1 MESEWVFQIESN
13 RWFRS
18 IYSHTGEPCWEWDS
32 LGGSVPRTTRDD
44 EVANLAQH
52 EHGRSGSPFVPK
64 DIYAHSTPSMSSQ
77 TRHTS
82 LSDLQPQPA
91 FEDRI
96 CTDSSKMN
104 IGHQFSEIEGTYLPG
119 IHRAGDSMYPAADF
133 LAGSSASS
141 PPEWFQPE
149 VQYEIPQEATH
160 RGTGC
165 TGISGRSKAT
175 KLSTSDASMLQSHPN
190 DFQESALDA
199 SNMASGSNSE
209 HETLDPR
216 YKKQRDPRSF
226 FRVGRVFSMLWHENA
241 GSNGNRHSKKV
252 SPRSSSQFIRGKYQ
266 EPIYS
271 SIRRMIVVKQQRGCC
286 WCVPIITYGGQGVAK
301 AGIDRSK
308 HAVIYMRGDMPPAKE
323 DEPAMTKQPLEVEP
337 VRLEQK
343 LDPMSRVNFGKVY
356 TVEHNVKVL
365 PQNVTMKRKLDA
377 NDVPAPKA
385 KVAEDKDLDFEALN
399 LDPRLRQALIK
410 EKFTKPT
417 LVQSKAIPLA
427 LEGKDI
433 LARAKTG
440 SGKTAAYV
448 LPILQAILQQKTAD
462 PSSNAT
468 TALILV
474 PTRELAEQV
483 QKVIVSFSSF
493 CGKDIR
499 SVNLT
504 QKVSDEVQRS
514 MLADFPDIVVST
526 PTRVYSNVNNSA
538 LSLDKVTHLVIDE
551 ADLVLSYGYDDDIN
565 ALSKAIPRGAQTF
578 LMSATLTSEV
588 DTLKD
593 LYCRNPVILKL
604 EEKEEKGAGVSQ
616 FVVKC
621 AEDEKFLLTYVIF
634 KLQLIKGKVII
645 FVADVDRCYR
655 VKLFLEQFGLKS
667 CVLNSE
673 LPINSRIHVV
683 EEFNKGIY
691 DIIIAADEQEVLGTK
706 SKKTPEVKEL
716 EEAEPKEEMG
726 ESEDEEAQEETG
738 KGKKPESKK
747 RRKMSAKEKDFSI
760 ARGIDFQDVACVL
773 NFDLPTTSKSYTH
786 RIGRTGRAGK
796 AGMALSFVV
805 PADQYGKHRP
815 TSIPSTKHDES
826 MLAKIVKR
834 QAKLGHEVKPYHFE
848 MSQVDAFRYRMTD
861 ALRAVTRLA
870 IQEARG
876 REIRQEL
883 IKSEKLKRHFEDNPD
898 ELRQLRH
905 DGELRAARV
914 QAHLKHVPEYLMPA
928 KGRKGIS
935 KENVGYVSFS
945 KSKQNRIR
953 KARDRN
959 RARGKSGGK
968 SDPLKTFNRSKK

>member
-1 MESEWVFQIESN
+1 M
-13 RWFRS
+13 
-18 IYSHTGEPCWEWDS
+18 P
-32 LGGSVPRTTRDD
+32 
-44 EVANLAQH
+44 
-52 EHGRSGSPFVPK
+52 
-64 DIYAHSTPSMSSQ
+64 ST
-77 TRHTS
+77 
-82 LSDLQPQPA
+82 
-91 FEDRI
+91 I
-96 CTDSSKMN
+96 
-104 IGHQFSEIEGTYLPG
+104 
-119 IHRAGDSMYPAADF
+119 
-133 LAGSSASS
+133 
-141 PPEWFQPE
+141 
-149 VQYEIPQEATH
+149 
-160 RGTGC
+160 
-165 TGISGRSKAT
+165 
-175 KLSTSDASMLQSHPN
+175 
-190 DFQESALDA
+190 
-199 SNMASGSNSE
+199 
-209 HETLDPR
+209 
-216 YKKQRDPRSF
+216 
-226 FRVGRVFSMLWHENA
+226 
-241 GSNGNRHSKKV
+241 
-252 SPRSSSQFIRGKYQ
+252 
-266 EPIYS
+266 
-271 SIRRMIVVKQQRGCC
+271 
-286 WCVPIITYGGQGVAK
+286 
-301 AGIDRSK
+301 
-308 HAVIYMRGDMPPAKE
+308 
-323 DEPAMTKQPLEVEP
+323 
-337 VRLEQK
+337 
-343 LDPMSRVNFGKVY
+343 
-356 TVEHNVKVL
+356 
-365 PQNVTMKRKLDA
+365 TMKRKLDA
-377 NDVPAPKA
+377 NDVPSPEAA
-385 KVAEDKDLDFEALN
+385 GAEDQELDFEALN

-462 PSSNAT
+462 PSSKAT

-483 QKVIVSFSSF
+483 QKVITSFAIF

-538 LSLDKVTHLVIDE
+538 LSLDKITHLVIDE
-551 ADLVLSYGYDDDIN
+551 ADLVLSYGYDEEIN

-616 FVVKC
+616 FVVRC

-683 EEFNKGIY
+683 EEFNKGVY
-691 DIIIAADEQEVLGTK
+691 DIIVAADEQAVLGVTK
-706 SKKTPEVKEL
+706 SKKSREVKEADE
-716 EEAEPKEEMG
+716 EEAKEEMG
-726 ESEDEEAQEETG
+726 SSEDEEAVDESG
-738 KGKKPESKK
+738 KGKKPEAKK
-747 RRKMSAKEKDFSI
+747 RRKMTSKEKDYSI
-760 ARGIDFQDVACVL
+760 ARGIDFQNVACVL
-773 NFDLPTTSKSYTH
+773 NFDLPTSSKSYTH

-796 AGMALSFVV
+796 AGMALSFVI
-805 PADQYGKHRP
+805 PTEQHGKHRP
-815 TSIPSTKHDES
+815 TSIPSTKHDET
-826 MLAKIVKR
+826 MLAKIIKR
-834 QAKLGHEVKPYHFE
+834 QTKLGHEVKPYHFE
-848 MSQVDAFRYRMTD
+848 MTQVDAFRYRMTD
-861 ALRAVTRLA
+861 ALRSVTRLA
-870 IQEARG
+870 VQEARG

-883 IKSEKLKRHFEDNPD
+883 IKSEKLKRHFEENPD

-914 QAHLKHVPEYLMPA
+914 QAHLKHVPDYLMPA
-928 KGRKGIS
+928 KGRKGLS
-935 KENVGYVSFS
+935 KESVGFVGFA

-968 SDPLKTFNRSKK
+968 VDPLKTFNRSKK

>member
-1 MESEWVFQIESN
+1 M
-13 RWFRS
+13 
-18 IYSHTGEPCWEWDS
+18 P
-32 LGGSVPRTTRDD
+32 
-44 EVANLAQH
+44 
-52 EHGRSGSPFVPK
+52 
-64 DIYAHSTPSMSSQ
+64 ST
-77 TRHTS
+77 
-82 LSDLQPQPA
+82 
-91 FEDRI
+91 I
-96 CTDSSKMN
+96 
-104 IGHQFSEIEGTYLPG
+104 
-119 IHRAGDSMYPAADF
+119 
-133 LAGSSASS
+133 
-141 PPEWFQPE
+141 
-149 VQYEIPQEATH
+149 
-160 RGTGC
+160 
-165 TGISGRSKAT
+165 
-175 KLSTSDASMLQSHPN
+175 
-190 DFQESALDA
+190 
-199 SNMASGSNSE
+199 
-209 HETLDPR
+209 
-216 YKKQRDPRSF
+216 
-226 FRVGRVFSMLWHENA
+226 
-241 GSNGNRHSKKV
+241 
-252 SPRSSSQFIRGKYQ
+252 
-266 EPIYS
+266 
-271 SIRRMIVVKQQRGCC
+271 
-286 WCVPIITYGGQGVAK
+286 
-301 AGIDRSK
+301 
-308 HAVIYMRGDMPPAKE
+308 
-323 DEPAMTKQPLEVEP
+323 
-337 VRLEQK
+337 
-343 LDPMSRVNFGKVY
+343 
-356 TVEHNVKVL
+356 
-365 PQNVTMKRKLDA
+365 TMKRKLDA
-377 NDVPAPKA
+377 NDVPSPEAA
-385 KVAEDKDLDFEALN
+385 GAEDQELDFEALN

-462 PSSNAT
+462 PSSKAT

-483 QKVIVSFSSF
+483 QKVITSFASF

-538 LSLDKVTHLVIDE
+538 LSLDKITHLVIDE
-551 ADLVLSYGYDDDIN
+551 ADLVLSYGYDEEIN

-604 EEKEEKGAGVSQ
+604 EETEEKGAGVSQ
-616 FVVKC
+616 FVVRC

-683 EEFNKGIY
+683 EEFNKGVY
-691 DIIIAADEQEVLGTK
+691 DIIVAADEQAVLGVTK
-706 SKKTPEVKEL
+706 SKKSHEVKEAD
-716 EEAEPKEEMG
+716 EEQAKEEMG
-726 ESEDEEAQEETG
+726 SSEDEEAVDESG
-738 KGKKPESKK
+738 KGKKPETKK
-747 RRKMSAKEKDFSI
+747 RRKMTSKEKDYSI
-760 ARGIDFQDVACVL
+760 ARGIDFQNVACVL
-773 NFDLPTTSKSYTH
+773 NFDLPTSSKSYTH

-796 AGMALSFVV
+796 AGMALSFVI
-805 PADQYGKHRP
+805 PADQHGKHRP
-815 TSIPSTKHDES
+815 TSIPSTKHDEAL
-826 MLAKIVKR
+826 LAKIIKR
-834 QAKLGHEVKPYHFE
+834 QTKLGHEVKPYHFE
-848 MSQVDAFRYRMTD
+848 MTQVDAFRYRMTD
-861 ALRAVTRLA
+861 ALRSVTRLA
-870 IQEARG
+870 VQEARG

-883 IKSEKLKRHFEDNPD
+883 IKSEKLKRHFEENPD

-914 QAHLKHVPEYLMPA
+914 QAHLKHVPDYLMPA
-928 KGRKGIS
+928 KGRKGLS
-935 KENVGYVSFS
+935 KESVGFVGFT

-968 SDPLKTFNRSKK
+968 VDPLKTFNRSKK

>member
-1 MESEWVFQIESN
+1 M
-13 RWFRS
+13 
-18 IYSHTGEPCWEWDS
+18 
-32 LGGSVPRTTRDD
+32 
-44 EVANLAQH
+44 
-52 EHGRSGSPFVPK
+52 
-64 DIYAHSTPSMSSQ
+64 
-77 TRHTS
+77 
-82 LSDLQPQPA
+82 
-91 FEDRI
+91 
-96 CTDSSKMN
+96 
-104 IGHQFSEIEGTYLPG
+104 
-119 IHRAGDSMYPAADF
+119 
-133 LAGSSASS
+133 
-141 PPEWFQPE
+141 
-149 VQYEIPQEATH
+149 
-160 RGTGC
+160 
-165 TGISGRSKAT
+165 
-175 KLSTSDASMLQSHPN
+175 PN
-190 DFQESALDA
+190 
-199 SNMASGSNSE
+199 
-209 HETLDPR
+209 T
-216 YKKQRDPRSF
+216 
-226 FRVGRVFSMLWHENA
+226 
-241 GSNGNRHSKKV
+241 
-252 SPRSSSQFIRGKYQ
+252 
-266 EPIYS
+266 
-271 SIRRMIVVKQQRGCC
+271 
-286 WCVPIITYGGQGVAK
+286 
-301 AGIDRSK
+301 
-308 HAVIYMRGDMPPAKE
+308 
-323 DEPAMTKQPLEVEP
+323 
-337 VRLEQK
+337 
-343 LDPMSRVNFGKVY
+343 
-356 TVEHNVKVL
+356 
-365 PQNVTMKRKLDA
+365 VTMKRKLDA
-377 NDVPAPKA
+377 NDVPSPGAA
-385 KVAEDKDLDFEALN
+385 GAEDQELDFEALN

-462 PSSNAT
+462 PSSKAT

-483 QKVIVSFSSF
+483 QKVITSFASF

-551 ADLVLSYGYDDDIN
+551 ADLVLSYGYDEEIN

-616 FVVKC
+616 FVVRC

-683 EEFNKGIY
+683 EEFNKGVY
-691 DIIIAADEQEVLGTK
+691 DIIVAADEQEVMGVTK
-706 SKKTPEVKEL
+706 SKKSREDKEAEAEE
-716 EEAEPKEEMG
+716 EEAKEEMG
-726 ESEDEEAQEETG
+726 SSEDEEAVDESG
-738 KGKKPESKK
+738 KGKKPETKK
-747 RRKMSAKEKDFSI
+747 RRKMTSKEKDYSI
-760 ARGIDFQDVACVL
+760 ARGIDFQNVACVL
-773 NFDLPTTSKSYTH
+773 NFDLPTSSKSYTH

-796 AGMALSFVV
+796 AGMALSFVI
-805 PADQYGKHRP
+805 PTDQHGKHKP
-815 TSIPSTKHDES
+815 TSIPSTKHDET
-826 MLAKIVKR
+826 MLAKIIKK
-834 QAKLGHEVKPYHFE
+834 QTKLGHEVKPYHFE

-861 ALRAVTRLA
+861 ALRSVTRLA
-870 IQEARG
+870 VQEARG

-883 IKSEKLKRHFEDNPD
+883 IKSEKLKRHFEENPE

-914 QAHLKHVPEYLMPA
+914 QAHLKHVPDYLMPA
-928 KGRKGIS
+928 KGRKGLS
-935 KENVGYVSFS
+935 KENVGFVGFS

-968 SDPLKTFNRSKK
+968 VDPLKTFNRSKK

>member
-1 MESEWVFQIESN
+1 
-13 RWFRS
+13 
-18 IYSHTGEPCWEWDS
+18 
-32 LGGSVPRTTRDD
+32 
-44 EVANLAQH
+44 
-52 EHGRSGSPFVPK
+52 
-64 DIYAHSTPSMSSQ
+64 
-77 TRHTS
+77 
-82 LSDLQPQPA
+82 
-91 FEDRI
+91 
-96 CTDSSKMN
+96 
-104 IGHQFSEIEGTYLPG
+104 
-119 IHRAGDSMYPAADF
+119 
-133 LAGSSASS
+133 
-141 PPEWFQPE
+141 
-149 VQYEIPQEATH
+149 
-160 RGTGC
+160 
-165 TGISGRSKAT
+165 
-175 KLSTSDASMLQSHPN
+175 
-190 DFQESALDA
+190 
-199 SNMASGSNSE
+199 
-209 HETLDPR
+209 
-216 YKKQRDPRSF
+216 
-226 FRVGRVFSMLWHENA
+226 
-241 GSNGNRHSKKV
+241 
-252 SPRSSSQFIRGKYQ
+252 
-266 EPIYS
+266 
-271 SIRRMIVVKQQRGCC
+271 
-286 WCVPIITYGGQGVAK
+286 
-301 AGIDRSK
+301 
-308 HAVIYMRGDMPPAKE
+308 
-323 DEPAMTKQPLEVEP
+323 
-337 VRLEQK
+337 
-343 LDPMSRVNFGKVY
+343 
-356 TVEHNVKVL
+356 
-365 PQNVTMKRKLDA
+365 MKRKLDA
-377 NDVPAPKA
+377 NDVPSPEAA
-385 KVAEDKDLDFEALN
+385 GTDNKDLDFEALN

-462 PSSNAT
+462 PSLKAT

-483 QKVIVSFSSF
+483 QKVITTFAAF

-514 MLADFPDIVVST
+514 LLADFPDIVVST

-538 LSLDKVTHLVIDE
+538 LSLDKITHLVIDE
-551 ADLVLSYGYDDDIN
+551 ADLVLSYGYDEEIN

-645 FVADVDRCYR
+645 FVQDVDRCYR

-683 EEFNKGIY
+683 EEFNKGVY
-691 DIIIAADEQEVLGTK
+691 DIIVAADEQEVLGITK
-706 SKKTPEVKEL
+706 SKKREVKEAEQEE
-716 EEAEPKEEMG
+716 EEAKEEMG
-726 ESEDEEAQEETG
+726 DSDDEEAIEDKSE
-738 KGKKPESKK
+738 KKAQTQK
-747 RRKMSAKEKDFSI
+747 RRKMTSKEKDYSI
-760 ARGIDFQDVACVL
+760 ARGVDFQNVACVL
-773 NFDLPTTSKSYTH
+773 NFDLPTSSKSYTH

-805 PADQYGKHRP
+805 PAEQHGKHRP
-815 TSIPSTKHDES
+815 TSIPSTKHDET
-826 MLAKIVKR
+826 MLAKIIKR
-834 QAKLGHEVKPYHFE
+834 QTKLGHEVKPYHFE

-870 IQEARG
+870 VQEARG

-914 QAHLKHVPEYLMPA
+914 QAHLKHVPDYLMPA

-935 KENVGYVSFS
+935 KENAGYVGFS
-945 KSKQNRIR
+945 STKQNRIR

-959 RARGKSGGK
+959 RARGKGKAGGK
-968 SDPLKTFNRSKK
+968 VDPLKTFNRRK